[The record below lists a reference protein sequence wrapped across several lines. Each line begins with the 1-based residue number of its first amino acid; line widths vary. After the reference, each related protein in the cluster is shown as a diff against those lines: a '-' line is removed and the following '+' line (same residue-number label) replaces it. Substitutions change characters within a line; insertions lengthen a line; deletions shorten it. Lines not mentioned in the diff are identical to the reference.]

1 MSAASAIDVAGMP
14 RSPFADGGGVAPR
27 DAQPAP
33 RVADDATSDAIEWTV
48 NPWRERARESWVA
61 AIAALAL
68 CTAVARFQAG
78 AVLTLALSL
87 AAVGALAPLLSPSRC
102 RVDDDGVARRGPF
115 GWQRRQWSE
124 LRRATVGA
132 RAVLLSPY
140 ATAHWLDTYRGLVLP
155 LPRDGRAEI
164 VETLRRHLDRRG
176 L

>member
-1 MSAASAIDVAGMP
+1 MS
-14 RSPFADGGGVAPR
+14 RSPLADGAGAAPTE
-27 DAQPAP
+27 AGPTP
-33 RVADDATSDAIEWTV
+33 RVADALDAAPEADEWTV

-68 CTAVARFQAG
+68 CTAVARFHAG

-115 GWQRRQWSE
+115 GWQRRHWSE

-155 LPRDGRAEI
+155 LPRDGRAEL
-164 VETLRRHLDRRG
+164 VESLRRHLDRRG